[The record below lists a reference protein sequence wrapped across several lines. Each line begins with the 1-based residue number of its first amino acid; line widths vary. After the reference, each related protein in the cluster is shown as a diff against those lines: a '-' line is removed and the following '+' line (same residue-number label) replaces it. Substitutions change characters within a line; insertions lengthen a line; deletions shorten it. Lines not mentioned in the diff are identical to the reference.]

1 MRATV
6 DQYKKIACATCPVRE
21 FSLCREIVSHEGK
34 GERTSR
40 PHLQQGAR
48 ARDLIYSQGRP
59 SNNLIILCYG
69 VAFRFNRLVDGR
81 RKIHSFL
88 QSGDPI
94 SITSFFEDTLPFSVE
109 ALTDSRFSLFNR
121 EELQRLVGLNSQVLP
136 AIAKVCVSDERDTR
150 KHSVALALGT
160 AHERVVELILQFTER
175 MSTRHVIKDG
185 RYPFPFRQQDIS
197 EFTGLS
203 LAHVN
208 RVLADLRKAELIAF
222 SQGMLRILNLESLR
236 AIGDLELA

>member
-1 MRATV
+1 
-6 DQYKKIACATCPVRE
+6 
-21 FSLCREIVSHEGK
+21 
-34 GERTSR
+34 
-40 PHLQQGAR
+40 
-48 ARDLIYSQGRP
+48 
-59 SNNLIILCYG
+59 
-69 VAFRFNRLVDGR
+69 
-81 RKIHSFL
+81 
-88 QSGDPI
+88 
-94 SITSFFEDTLPFSVE
+94 
-109 ALTDSRFSLFNR
+109 
-121 EELQRLVGLNSQVLP
+121 
-136 AIAKVCVSDERDTR
+136 VCVSDERDTR